1 MKTIDLGS
9 AAWTFQEPQTQAWL
23 QAQESSPQ
31 LWWPAGQGGQPLY
44 SVSVELLDAQSKAP
58 DFVHALSPEF
68 AAEGIRL
75 SDNAFDLYPGERRVA
90 RVVRVARVARVAR
103 VLREK
108 REMRVLRTTA
118 ASTGSDQIPE
128 WVLRSANPH

>member
-9 AAWTFQEPQTQAWL
+9 SAWTFQESQTQVWL
-23 QAQESSPQ
+23 QAQVSSPQ
-31 LWWPAGQGGQPLY
+31 PWWPAGQRAQPLY
-44 SVSVELLDAQSKAP
+44 SVSVELLDAQNKAP
-58 DFVHALSPEF
+58 DFVHGLSLEF
-68 AAEGIRL
+68 AIEAIRL
-75 SDNAFDLYPGERRVA
+75 SDNAFDLYPGERRVV
-90 RVVRVARVARVAR
+90 RVVREVR

>member
-9 AAWTFQEPQTQAWL
+9 SAWTFQEPQTQVWL
-23 QAQESSPQ
+23 QAQVSSLQ
-31 LWWPAGQGGQPLY
+31 LWWPAGQGAQPLY
-44 SVSVELLDAQSKAP
+44 SVSVELLDAQNKAP
-58 DFVHALSPEF
+58 DFVHALSLEF

-75 SDNAFDLYPGERRVA
+75 SDNAFDLYPGERRVV
-90 RVVRVARVARVAR
+90 RVVR

>member
-9 AAWTFQEPQTQAWL
+9 SAWTFQEPQTQAWL
-23 QAQESSPQ
+23 QAQVSSPQ
-31 LWWPAGQGGQPLY
+31 LWWPAGQGAQPLY
-44 SVSVELLDAQSKAP
+44 SVSVEMLDAQNKAP
-58 DFVHALSPEF
+58 DFVHALSLEF

-75 SDNAFDLYPGERRVA
+75 SDNAFDPYPGERRVVRVL
-90 RVVRVARVARVAR
+90 RVVR
-103 VLREK
+103 EM

>member
-58 DFVHALSPEF
+58 DFVHALSLEF

-75 SDNAFDLYPGERRVA
+75 SDNVFDLYPGEGHVV
-90 RVVRVARVARVAR
+90 RVVRLLAIS
-103 VLREK
+103 
-108 REMRVLRTTA
+108 A
-118 ASTGSDQIPE
+118 ASTGSDQIPK